1 MGLITEAKMARCRYC
16 GGCGKRR
23 KLVIRNNNLKY
34 EIVGCPRCNGTGREQ
49 KERKREKRT

>member
-1 MGLITEAKMARCRYC
+1 MARCRYC